1 MTSVETQT
9 TDNEKTRY
17 IKALPYSNCC
27 AYSGFV
33 IIDLEF
39 LKNSPLLEGATIFK
53 KLFGLVEN
61 DETFCYDL
69 KINEKFETTILQDF
83 RITKDD
89 WKNFMFFL
97 RQHSVPESSLMTDY
111 IIDNDKRTSVMGRV
125 LRKLES
131 VMEICITFGGVPKF
145 EEYYNNYFKK
155 LNSRLCAKKY
165 CEYNPGNPRED
176 KLNRYVWASHN
187 CIGLNYL
194 TFINRHKVSDGW
206 SVASSMSSSFVWY
219 RKLKNGDESDIDAV
233 YTNSDVEEAVEEG
246 EEQMEADTDNEN
258 NNIQYDFDHQE
269 DALEPWLDNDAQEI
283 PYNTDLPINN

>member
-9 TDNEKTRY
+9 TIDNEKTRY

-27 AYSGFV
+27 AYSGFI

-39 LKNSPLLEGATIFK
+39 LKNCDLLEDATIFK

-61 DETFCYDL
+61 DDTFCYDL
-69 KINEKFETTILQDF
+69 KINEKFEITILQDF

-97 RQHSVPESSLMTDY
+97 RQGSVPESSLMVDY
-111 IIDNDKRTSVMGRV
+111 IIDNDKRTSMMGRI
-125 LRKLES
+125 LRNLES
-131 VMEICITFGGVPKF
+131 VMETCITFGGVPKF

-155 LNSRLCAKKY
+155 INARLCAKKY

-176 KLNRYVWASHN
+176 KLNRYIWASHN
-187 CIGLNYL
+187 SASIIYSD
-194 TFINRHKVSDGW
+194 FINMHKVSDGW
-206 SVASSMSSSFVWY
+206 SVASSMSSCFVWY

-233 YTNSDVEEAVEEG
+233 YTASDVEE
-246 EEQMEADTDNEN
+246 QIEADTDNES
-258 NNIQYDFDHQE
+258 IEYDFDQNE
-269 DALEPWLDNDAQEI
+269 EALEPWLDNDAQET
-283 PYNTDLPINN
+283 PYDGGW

>member
-1 MTSVETQT
+1 MTSVETQTT

-39 LKNSPLLEGATIFK
+39 LKNCDLLEGATIFK

-69 KINEKFETTILQDF
+69 NINEKFETTILQDF

-97 RQHSVPESSLMTDY
+97 RQHSVPESSLIVDY

-125 LRKLES
+125 LSKLES
-131 VMEICITFGGVPKF
+131 VMETCITFGGVPKF

-155 LNSRLCAKKY
+155 INSRLCAKKY

-176 KLNRYVWASHN
+176 KLNRYIWASHN
-187 CIGLNYL
+187 SLDVNYL
-194 TFINRHKVSDGW
+194 TFLNSHKISNGW
-206 SVASSMSSSFVWY
+206 SAASSMSSSFVWY

-233 YTNSDVEEAVEEG
+233 YTNSDVEEATEPI
-246 EEQMEADTDNEN
+246 EEQMEADSDDEN

-269 DALEPWLDNDAQEI
+269 NALEPWLDNDAQET
-283 PYNTDLPINN
+283 PYNGGW

>member
-9 TDNEKTRY
+9 STDNEKTRY

-39 LKNSPLLEGATIFK
+39 LKNCDLLEGATIFK

-97 RQHSVPESSLMTDY
+97 RQGSVPESSLMVDY
-111 IIDNDKRTSVMGRV
+111 IIDEDKRTSTMGRI

-131 VMEICITFGGVPKF
+131 VMETCITFGGVPKF

-155 LNSRLCAKKY
+155 INTRLCAKKY
-165 CEYNPGNPRED
+165 CEYNPSNPRED
-176 KLNRYVWASHN
+176 KLNRYIWASHN
-187 CIGLNYL
+187 SASICYAS
-194 TFINRHKVSDGW
+194 FINMHKVSDGW
-206 SVASSMSSSFVWY
+206 SAASQTSSRLVWY

-233 YTNSDVEEAVEEG
+233 YTASDVEE
-246 EEQMEADTDNEN
+246 QIQADTDSES
-258 NNIQYDFDHQE
+258 IEYDFDQNE
-269 DALEPWLDNDAQEI
+269 EALEPWLDNQTQET
-283 PYNTDLPINN
+283 PYHSGW